1 MLAVLFLSHLLAIMI
16 ATEQIHVIFLAFS
29 KNCIPC
35 LRQRSKNHTRPVA
48 HPRIGHVPPPP
59 PPPPWRQIGSLTTV
73 RLTRVTLRPFCLRPP
88 YRITDV

>member
-29 KNCIPC
+29 KNYIPC

-59 PPPPWRQIGSLTTV
+59 PATSVATNWQ
-73 RLTRVTLRPFCLRPP
+73 FD
-88 YRITDV
+88 YRAANPCYPSSILSAAPL